1 MTDAAERAQ
10 QLALVSRLKTI
21 FPEVPE
27 WPTPDM
33 VTHDHYLAYMKTSH
47 DVGGELDYPHPYENK
62 EEEQWELMT
71 YVLCEVLGWRGIWVS
86 EERRRLANVDVGR
99 AIYLGL
105 PYYSRWL
112 WSVGRLLIE
121 KKHISWGELTDR
133 LAEVQARYAGG
144 LNGQRPEAKPK
155 FEGDGS
161 GVSRNKHHL
170 EAVGIG
176 DPAMLRRS
184 GRRGEVQR
192 GRQGEGAGTACDVLH
207 QDPRV
212 LPRRRGHDRRGDLR
226 KPGPRGR
233 DLGPGGRQA
242 GMVLH
247 RPVQPGCSC
256 GTTTPVPRPTP
267 CRPRSRSAGWR
278 PSAESTQYPIRSQD

>member
-33 VTHDHYLAYMKTSH
+33 ITHDHYLAYMKTSH
-47 DVGGELDYPHPYENK
+47 DVGGELDYPHLYENK

-71 YVLCEVLGWRGIWVS
+71 YVLCELLGWRGIWVS

-112 WSVGRLLIE
+112 WSVGRLLME

-144 LNGQRPEAKPK
+144 LNGGYPEAKPK
-155 FEGDGS
+155 FEGDGAN
-161 GVSRNKHHL
+161 VKRNKHHL

-176 DPAMLRRS
+176 DP
-184 GRRGEVQR
+184 QCF
-192 GRQGEGAGTACDVLH
+192 AG
-207 QDPRV
+207 
-212 LPRRRGHDRRGDLR
+212 
-226 KPGPRGR
+226 
-233 DLGPGGRQA
+233 QA
-242 GMVLH
+242 GDAKFKVGDKVKVRELPAMFYT
-247 RPVQPGCSC
+247 R
-256 GTTTPVPRPTP
+256 TPEY
-267 CRPRSRSAGWR
+267 CRGAEGMIAEVTYESPAPEDEAWDREDARSEWFYIVRFNQAALWDNYTGPENDTLQTEIPERWLE
-278 PSAESTQYPIRSQD
+278 AVG